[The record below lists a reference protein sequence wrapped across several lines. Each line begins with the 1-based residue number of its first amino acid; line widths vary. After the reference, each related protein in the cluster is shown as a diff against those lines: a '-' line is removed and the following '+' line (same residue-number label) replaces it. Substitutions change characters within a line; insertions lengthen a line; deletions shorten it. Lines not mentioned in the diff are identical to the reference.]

1 MRGPPPRAGFSNRR
15 PVRPEFLEELPA
27 YRQKEKS
34 ERRVGE
40 MVQDARSE
48 SESAFQYE
56 EHPRE
61 HDVVFS
67 VSGPPA
73 VVMVERVSETER
85 DAERNGEPLVGAVIH
100 SRHREHAE
108 QEKRGDEGVPDLS
121 ELIIRPRSP
130 SGSDR
135 HENENA
141 EDGDFSEEYGI
152 HWKNVFYVAI
162 IRAFYQSGSLARI
175 DNPPQV

>member
-34 ERRVGE
+34 ERGVGE
-40 MVQDARSE
+40 VVQYARSE
-48 SESAFQYE
+48 SESAFEHE
-56 EHPRE
+56 EYPRE
-61 HDVVFS
+61 YDVVFS
-67 VSGPPA
+67 VSCPPA
-73 VVMVERVSETER
+73 VVVVERVSESES
-85 DAERNGEPLVGAVIH
+85 DAERNGEPRVRAVIH
-100 SRHREHAE
+100 GRHREYAE
-108 QEKRGDEGVPDLS
+108 EKERGDEGVPDLS

-130 SGSDR
+130 SGGDR